1 MFSLPG
7 QVNKITL
14 QVREYL
20 LQAEDVHQTVVN
32 KYIHVPIDIHTNI

>member
-14 QVREYL
+14 QVTEYL
-20 LQAEDVHQTVVN
+20 LQAEDVH
-32 KYIHVPIDIHTNI
+32 PISPRSTK